1 MLTTKIRMV
10 TLATSAGIEFSVAVD
25 RACGEDVR
33 SGQLQWK
40 QAAGNRP
47 IDCLDMTGTAIQL
60 CIVFACLELDTSI
73 LMYLRMQHRL
83 AALFVVSVCWT
94 EAVGVGSTWQIGSLQ
109 IPTTGP
115 QHSTPQAAFL
125 TPSEG
130 NTTGPARD
138 DYIELRL

>member
-1 MLTTKIRMV
+1 MV

-83 AALFVVSVCWT
+83 AALS
-94 EAVGVGSTWQIGSLQ
+94 SLRAGRKLWVLVQ
-109 IPTTGP
+109 LGRSDLCKSRPW
-115 QHSTPQAAFL
+115 HSTAHRKPHF
-125 TPSEG
+125 
-130 NTTGPARD
+130 
-138 DYIELRL
+138 